1 MYPFLNYFS
10 TEAMRV
16 DGGINEINKA
26 IEALSKR
33 HDFHI
38 KQYDPNGGV
47 DNARRYV

>member
-1 MYPFLNYFS
+1 
-10 TEAMRV
+10 MRV
-16 DGGINEINKA
+16 DGGINEINRA